1 MTAHR
6 MTGDLAVPTEP
17 HPREARLDGDA
28 ADAVDTA
35 RTVVPADAVDTARTV
50 LPADAADPG
59 VTADPADP
67 LDSDASIARRLV
79 RGDEGSL
86 DAAYRRWGRLVHT
99 LAARALGDPREAE
112 DVTQQVFVAAWRGRA
127 NFRPDRGTLPAWL
140 TGITRRKIA
149 DALTART
156 RRTELTSVLGAVLE
170 HESRTAGEP
179 EGILDRLVVT
189 EELARLPRVQRDILE
204 LAYFADLTQTQIA
217 DHTGMP
223 LGTVKSHARRG
234 LQRMRHNLALAATPG

>member
-6 MTGDLAVPTEP
+6 ITGDLVDPSEP
-17 HPREARLDGDA
+17 YSGHAPLEDGD
-28 ADAVDTA
+28 D
-35 RTVVPADAVDTARTV
+35 R
-50 LPADAADPG
+50 
-59 VTADPADP
+59 
-67 LDSDASIARRLV
+67 IARGLV
-79 RGDEGSL
+79 RGDEHCL
-86 DAAYRRWGRLVHT
+86 AAAYRRWGRLVHT

-127 NFRPDRGTLPAWL
+127 NFRPERGTLPAWL

-156 RRTELTSVLGAVLE
+156 RRTELAATLGAALE
-170 HESRTAGEP
+170 HEARTDGQP
-179 EGILDRLVVT
+179 ERVLDRMVVT
-189 EELARLPRVQRDILE
+189 EELARLPRVQRDVLE

-217 DHTGMP
+217 DRTGMP

-234 LQRMRHNLALAATPG
+234 LQRMRHSLAPAAADG

>member
-6 MTGDLAVPTEP
+6 TTGRLATSTEP
-17 HPREARLDGDA
+17 RAHRARR
-28 ADAVDTA
+28 DTA
-35 RTVVPADAVDTARTV
+35 AEDDR
-50 LPADAADPG
+50 
-59 VTADPADP
+59 
-67 LDSDASIARRLV
+67 IARGLV
-79 RGDEGSL
+79 QGDERCL
-86 DAAYRRWGRLVHT
+86 DAAYQRWGRLVHT
-99 LAARALGDPREAE
+99 LAARALGDHREAE

-156 RRTELTSVLGAVLE
+156 RRTELTAALGAALE
-170 HESRTAGEP
+170 HTGDSHEGP
-179 EGILDRLVVT
+179 ERIIDRLVVT
-189 EELARLPRVQRDILE
+189 EELARLPRVQRDVLE

-217 DHTGMP
+217 DRTGMP

-234 LQRMRHNLALAATPG
+234 LQRMRHSLAPAATGG

>member
-6 MTGDLAVPTEP
+6 MTGDLAVPTGP
-17 HPREARLDGDA
+17 GPRGARPDEGTAGAPGTPRGA
-28 ADAVDTA
+28 A
-35 RTVVPADAVDTARTV
+35 PADESTGGLGATTD
-50 LPADAADPG
+50 DAP
-59 VTADPADP
+59 
-67 LDSDASIARRLV
+67 DSDASIARRLV
-79 RGDEGSL
+79 QGDEGSL

-156 RRTELTSVLGAVLE
+156 RRTELTAVLGAVLE
-170 HESRTAGEP
+170 HESRTSEEP

-189 EELARLPRVQRDILE
+189 EELARLPRVQRDVLE

>member
-6 MTGDLAVPTEP
+6 TTGRPATSTEP
-17 HPREARLDGDA
+17 RAQRARRDA
-28 ADAVDTA
+28 A
-35 RTVVPADAVDTARTV
+35 ADDR
-50 LPADAADPG
+50 
-59 VTADPADP
+59 
-67 LDSDASIARRLV
+67 IARGLV
-79 RGDEGSL
+79 QGDERCL
-86 DAAYRRWGRLVHT
+86 DAAYQRWGRLVHT
-99 LAARALGDPREAE
+99 LAARALGDHREAE

-156 RRTELTSVLGAVLE
+156 RRAELTAALGAALE
-170 HESRTAGEP
+170 HTGGSREGP
-179 EGILDRLVVT
+179 ERIIDRLVVT
-189 EELARLPRVQRDILE
+189 EELARLPRVQRDVLE

-217 DHTGMP
+217 HRTGLP

-234 LQRMRHNLALAATPG
+234 LQRMRHSLAPAATGG